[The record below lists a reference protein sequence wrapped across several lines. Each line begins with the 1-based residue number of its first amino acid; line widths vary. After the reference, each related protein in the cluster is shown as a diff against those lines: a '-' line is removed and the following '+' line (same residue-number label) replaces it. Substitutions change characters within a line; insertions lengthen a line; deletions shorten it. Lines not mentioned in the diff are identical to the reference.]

1 MLGGLQSQLAQRPRL
16 RLFLREFGLL
26 AAAWGS
32 LAVVV
37 VWMAL
42 CQEWSDM
49 RWLSRNT
56 NYNRH
61 KPGNWNLKHS
71 GYKMLDDIVLD
82 QIPLMTE
89 RWITDAVVNSAA
101 LIAVGGGMVMAR
113 GWQARLVYLR
123 RIAWMMATL
132 YFLRSITISVT
143 TLPPSVNNCKP
154 QVAHNTSELVR
165 IVPLMISGQLSGC
178 TDKVF
183 SGHTSILMISF
194 LFWTRYA
201 RHWAFVAYSA
211 VHTLL
216 GIGCVLAVRL
226 HYSVDVLLA
235 VVLTFSVHHMYYLLL
250 ECAVRQRYVGLPRH
264 FLHGSTAYSPGS
276 LASRQC
282 ASSEID
288 EIELTESEIS
298 STQKRGSVEQKI
310 QAVYTLGADFDDTK
324 STVDASLPDTHFN
337 CCHKEENYEQIL
349 SSLEQDIRR
358 AEKQRA
364 LATERMEW
372 WAHNWVFYT
381 GIGWLAYVV
390 GFILYV
396 WPERHGSHSSAFLMH
411 ATLVATI
418 PLAVYYGNVAIR
430 TLCQRFISRHDS
442 RIARLRAELKERLDE
457 LKKKTAFET
466 TKTLI
471 DRYSN
476 GEKNVPAEQGP
487 TARLRQQEAKNR
499 RRTMP
504 NFGTPGTHAGGNQPV
519 PATSPLAAKS
529 AQMHGP
535 QRQVLPGQLTNSSGP
550 QQAVAAQP
558 VHRGETGVVKVAPH
572 AAAQQT
578 GNARPWLDKLVDQLV
593 GDVGSENDK
602 YALICRHCYAHNGLV
617 LEEEIRDIQYT
628 CPKCHK
634 FNPSLRALN
643 AGASLQQQPAKT
655 VTAPDVESEK
665 KGANSNYAETGNEDE
680 DTHHSDDQDDII
692 HGDESDSA
700 SDDGCTP
707 ISTPVAQNRTLRAK
721 PSKESLEQPVNP
733 PTHARKTSKTKP
745 SPRKRKGAANTKRS

>member
-250 ECAVRQRYVGLPRH
+250 ECMGL
-264 FLHGSTAYSPGS
+264 FSFF
-276 LASRQC
+276 
-282 ASSEID
+282 
-288 EIELTESEIS
+288 
-298 STQKRGSVEQKI
+298 K
-310 QAVYTLGADFDDTK
+310 
-324 STVDASLPDTHFN
+324 
-337 CCHKEENYEQIL
+337 KEENYEQIL

-700 SDDGCTP
+700 SDDECTP

>member
-235 VVLTFSVHHMYYLLL
+235 VVLTFSVHHIIIVIPGM
-250 ECAVRQRYVGLPRH
+250 GL
-264 FLHGSTAYSPGS
+264 FSFF
-276 LASRQC
+276 
-282 ASSEID
+282 
-288 EIELTESEIS
+288 
-298 STQKRGSVEQKI
+298 K
-310 QAVYTLGADFDDTK
+310 
-324 STVDASLPDTHFN
+324 
-337 CCHKEENYEQIL
+337 KEENYEQIL

-529 AQMHGP
+529 AQMHGQ

-643 AGASLQQQPAKT
+643 AGASLQQQSAKT

-692 HGDESDSA
+692 HEDESDSA
-700 SDDGCTP
+700 SDDECTP